1 MPTISFDQLD
11 AALNDVL
18 RQYAKDAEVDVDAAT
33 KEAVATLVK
42 LTRGSAPRGTRKRA
56 MCLNAYGDGQARP
69 HFFTSITSRKQP
81 TGGYLWYVKKPN
93 LRITHLI
100 AKSHASRGGGSVR
113 GDPFLVNS
121 LQTTLQEYMENLR
134 KVLTK

>member
-1 MPTISFDQLD
+1 MAAITIDQLD
-11 AALNDVL
+11 EALNDVL
-18 RQYAKDAEVDVDAAT
+18 RQYAKDAEADVDAAT

-56 MCLNAYGDGQARP
+56 LRLNAYGDGQARP
-69 HFFTSITSRKQP
+69 HFFTSISSRKQP

-134 KVLTK
+134 KALQK

>member
-18 RQYAKDAEVDVDAAT
+18 RQYATNAEADVDRVT

-42 LTRGSAPRGTRKRA
+42 LTRDSAPRGGGGRSLR
-56 MCLNAYGDGQARP
+56 LNAYGDGQARP
-69 HFFTSITSRKQP
+69 HFFTSIASRKQP
-81 TGGYLWYVKKPN
+81 TGGYLWYVKSPN

-100 AKSHASRGGGSVR
+100 AKLHASRGGGSVR
-113 GDPFLVNS
+113 GNPFLVNS
-121 LQTTLQEYMENLR
+121 IAATTQEYIENIR
-134 KVLTK
+134 KVLSK